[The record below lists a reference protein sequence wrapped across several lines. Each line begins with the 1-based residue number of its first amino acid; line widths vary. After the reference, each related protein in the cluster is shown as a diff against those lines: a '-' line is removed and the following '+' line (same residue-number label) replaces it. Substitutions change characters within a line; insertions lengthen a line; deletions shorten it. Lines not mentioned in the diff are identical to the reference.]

1 MLNLFNFLKKEKVWD
16 FQGGIHPPEMKT
28 QSNGTPL
35 SELPLPHRFIIPLK
49 QHIGHEGEICVAPGD
64 KVLRG
69 QPLTFGTGR
78 MLPVH
83 APTSGV
89 IEDIGQHMTAHPSGL
104 SELCIF
110 LTPDGDDR
118 WMPLD
123 PLPDYRQHPRA
134 DIVQRIHDAGI
145 AGLGGAGFPT
155 ATKLKGGLR
164 GVKTLI
170 INAAECEPYIT
181 ADDRLMQDYAAE
193 VLEGSRILA
202 WVLQA
207 EQVLIGIEDNKPE
220 AIAALKQALGSERD
234 LQIRVIPTKYPSGG
248 AKQLTRILTGKEV
261 PHGGR
266 SSDIGVLM
274 QNVGTAWAVKRA
286 IINGEPITERVV
298 TLTGEAIAQPRN
310 VWSRLG
316 TPISH
321 LLHQVGFTPAPRQMV
336 IMGGPLMGF
345 TLPSL
350 DVPVVK
356 ITNCILAPSASEM
369 GNNDEEQSCIR
380 CSACADAC
388 PAKLLPQQLYW
399 YSQGGDH
406 DKARAH
412 HIDDC
417 IECGA
422 CAYVCP
428 SNIPLVQYYRQE
440 KAELRAI
447 DLEAKR
453 TLEAK
458 ARFEA
463 RQARL
468 EREKLAREARHEEAK
483 QRVAR
488 TDTSELAA
496 AKARVKARQAAEPD
510 EATLEAQREARHAQ
524 ARLRQ
529 AEAQAETQPV
539 TRQTV
544 DPRKAA
550 VEAAIARAKA
560 KKTVPVD
567 AADNQAEASVDP
579 RKAAVEAAIARAK
592 AKKAAQAENAV
603 APQAASDSAADA
615 APDAAAETDPR
626 KAAVQA
632 AIARA
637 KAKKAAQAENAE
649 APQAATD
656 SAAEAAPAAAETDPR
671 KAAVQAAIA
680 RAKAKKAAQAENAE
694 APQAAT
700 DSAAEAAPDA
710 AAETDPRKA
719 AVQAAI
725 ARAKAKKAAQAESAE
740 APQAATDSAAEAVPD
755 AAAET
760 DPRKAAVQAA
770 IARAKAKKAA
780 QAESAEA
787 PQAAGDPVAE
797 AAPDAAA
804 ETDPR
809 KAAIQA
815 AIARA
820 KAKKAA
826 QAENAEAPQAAT
838 DSAAEAAPDAAA
850 ETDPRKAAVQ
860 AAIARAKAKKAAQ
873 AESEADAASRDAAV
887 LATAA
892 HFAVDKAEQAQ
903 EQANNANAEP
913 EQAPELNQPD
923 DARKAAIA
931 AAIARAKAR
940 KAQSS
945 TTLED

>member
-134 DIVQRIHDAGI
+134 DIVKRIHDAGI

-234 LQIRVIPTKYPSGG
+234 LHIRVIPTKYPSGG

-274 QNVGTAWAVKRA
+274 QNVGTVWAVKRA

-468 EREKLAREARHEEAK
+468 EREKQAREARHEEAK

-496 AKARVKARQAAEPD
+496 AKARVKARQTAEPD

-592 AKKAAQAENAV
+592 AKKAAQAEGTE
-603 APQAASDSAADA
+603 APQAATDSAAEAVPAAAAETDPRKAAVQAAIARAKAKKAVQAENAEAPQAATDSAAEAVPDAAAESDPRKAAVQAAIARAKAKKAAQAENAEAQAAGDSAAEAAPAAAESDPRKTAVQAAIARAKAKKAAQAEGTEAPQAATDSTADA
-615 APDAAAETDPR
+615 APDAAAESDPR

-656 SAAEAAPAAAETDPR
+656 STA
-671 KAAVQAAIA
+671 
-680 RAKAKKAAQAENAE
+680 
-694 APQAAT
+694 
-700 DSAAEAAPDA
+700 DA
-710 AAETDPRKA
+710 AH
-719 AVQAAI
+719 
-725 ARAKAKKAAQAESAE
+725 
-740 APQAATDSAAEAVPD
+740 
-755 AAAET
+755 
-760 DPRKAAVQAA
+760 
-770 IARAKAKKAA
+770 
-780 QAESAEA
+780 
-787 PQAAGDPVAE
+787 
-797 AAPDAAA
+797 DAAA

-826 QAENAEAPQAAT
+826 QAE
-838 DSAAEAAPDAAA
+838 
-850 ETDPRKAAVQ
+850 
-860 AAIARAKAKKAAQ
+860 
-873 AESEADAASRDAAV
+873 SEADAASRDAAA

>member
-110 LTPDGDDR
+110 MTPDGEDR

-193 VLEGSRILA
+193 VLEGSSILA

-248 AKQLTRILTGKEV
+248 AKQLTRILTGLEV

-266 SSDIGVLM
+266 STDIGVLM

-356 ITNCILAPSASEM
+356 ITNCILAPSANEM

-399 YSQGGDH
+399 FSQGGDH
-406 DKARAH
+406 DKARSH

-468 EREKLAREARHEEAK
+468 EREKQAREARHEEAK

-496 AKARVKARQAAEPD
+496 AKARVKARQTAEPD

-560 KKTVPVD
+560 KKVSQVD
-567 AADNQAEASVDP
+567 AVETAAEASVDP
-579 RKAAVEAAIARAK
+579 RKAAVEAAVARAK
-592 AKKAAQAENAV
+592 AKKAAQAEGADV
-603 APQAASDSAADA
+603 TAPAASVSAAEA
-615 APDAAAETDPR
+615 AADSAAETDPR

-637 KAKKAAQAENAE
+637 KAKKAAQAEGANVTT
-649 APQAATD
+649 PAASEGVPETASD
-656 SAAEAAPAAAETDPR
+656 AAAEIDPR

-680 RAKAKKAAQAENAE
+680 RAKAKKAAQAEGADAT
-694 APQAAT
+694 APAASQSVT
-700 DSAAEAAPDA
+700 EAAPDA
-710 AAETDPRKA
+710 TAEIDPRKA

-725 ARAKAKKAAQAESAE
+725 ARAKAKKAAQAES
-740 APQAATDSAAEAVPD
+740 D
-755 AAAET
+755 
-760 DPRKAAVQAA
+760 
-770 IARAKAKKAA
+770 
-780 QAESAEA
+780 
-787 PQAAGDPVAE
+787 
-797 AAPDAAA
+797 
-804 ETDPR
+804 
-809 KAAIQA
+809 
-815 AIARA
+815 
-820 KAKKAA
+820 
-826 QAENAEAPQAAT
+826 
-838 DSAAEAAPDAAA
+838 
-850 ETDPRKAAVQ
+850 
-860 AAIARAKAKKAAQ
+860 
-873 AESEADAASRDAAV
+873 ADAASRDAAA

-892 HFAVDKAEQAQ
+892 HFAVEKAEQAQ

>member
-1 MLNLFNFLKKEKVWD
+1 MLNLFNFLKKDKVWD

-134 DIVQRIHDAGI
+134 NIVQRIHDAGI

-220 AIAALKQALGSERD
+220 AIAALKQALGSKRD
-234 LQIRVIPTKYPSGG
+234 LHIRVIPTKYPSGG

-468 EREKLAREARHEEAK
+468 EREKQAREARHEEAK

-496 AKARVKARQAAEPD
+496 AKARVKARQTAEPD

-539 TRQTV
+539 TRQSV

-579 RKAAVEAAIARAK
+579 RKAAVQAAIARAK
-592 AKKAAQAENAV
+592 AKKAAQAEGAE
-603 APQAASDSAADA
+603 APQAATDSAAEA
-615 APDAAAETDPR
+615 APDAAAESDPR

-656 SAAEAAPAAAETDPR
+656 SAAEAAPAAAESDPR
-671 KAAVQAAIA
+671 KTAVQAAIA
-680 RAKAKKAAQAENAE
+680 RAKAKKAAQAEGTE
-694 APQAAT
+694 APQAAG

-725 ARAKAKKAAQAESAE
+725 ARAKAKKAAQAENAE
-740 APQAATDSAAEAVPD
+740 APQAATDSTAD
-755 AAAET
+755 AAH
-760 DPRKAAVQAA
+760 
-770 IARAKAKKAA
+770 
-780 QAESAEA
+780 
-787 PQAAGDPVAE
+787 
-797 AAPDAAA
+797 DAAA

-826 QAENAEAPQAAT
+826 QAE
-838 DSAAEAAPDAAA
+838 
-850 ETDPRKAAVQ
+850 
-860 AAIARAKAKKAAQ
+860 
-873 AESEADAASRDAAV
+873 SEADAASRDAAA

>member
-1 MLNLFNFLKKEKVWD
+1 MLNLLNFFKKDKVWD

-49 QHIGHEGEICVAPGD
+49 QHIGHEGEICVSPGD

-69 QPLTFGTGR
+69 QPLTFGQGR

-89 IEDIGQHMTAHPSGL
+89 IDDIGQHMTAHPSGL

-110 LTPDGDDR
+110 MTPDGEDR

-123 PLPDYRQHPRA
+123 PLPNYRQHERA
-134 DIVQRIHDAGI
+134 DIVQRIHDAGV

-164 GVKTLI
+164 GIKTLI

-181 ADDRLMQDYAAE
+181 ADDRLMQDCAAE

-202 WVLQA
+202 WTLQA
-207 EQVLIGIEDNKPE
+207 ERVLIGIEDNKPE
-220 AIAALKQALGSERD
+220 AITALKHALGSERD
-234 LQIRVIPTKYPSGG
+234 LEIRVIPTKYPSGG
-248 AKQLTRILTGKEV
+248 AKQLTQILTGKEV

-266 SSDIGVLM
+266 STDIGVLM

-321 LLHQVGFTPAPRQMV
+321 LLHQVGFRPAPQQMV

-356 ITNCILAPSASEM
+356 ITNCILAPSSHEM

-388 PAKLLPQQLYW
+388 PANLLPQQLYW

-468 EREKLAREARHEEAK
+468 EREKLAREARHVDAK
-483 QRVAR
+483 QRAAR
-488 TDTSELAA
+488 CDNAEFAA
-496 AKARVKARQAAEPD
+496 AKVRVKAKQDAEVD
-510 EATLEAQREARHAQ
+510 DATLEAQREARHAQ

-529 AEAQAETQPV
+529 AETQAETQALSRQV
-539 TRQTV
+539 T
-544 DPRKAA
+544 
-550 VEAAIARAKA
+550 
-560 KKTVPVD
+560 
-567 AADNQAEASVDP
+567 DP

-592 AKKAAQAENAV
+592 AKKAA
-603 APQAASDSAADA
+603 AADA
-615 APDAAAETDPR
+615 PVETAAEPAADAPEDPR
-626 KAAVQA
+626 KAAVAA

-637 KAKKAAQAENAE
+637 KAKKP
-649 APQAATD
+649 PQRTCRWKPLL
-656 SAAEAAPAAAETDPR
+656 SLLPTRR
-671 KAAVQAAIA
+671 KI
-680 RAKAKKAAQAENAE
+680 RAKPLS
-694 APQAAT
+694 PQPLPVPKRRKPPQRT
-700 DSAAEAAPDA
+700 RRWK
-710 AAETDPRKA
+710 PRLSLLPTRRK
-719 AVQAAI
+719 I
-725 ARAKAKKAAQAESAE
+725 RAKPPSPQPLPVPKRRKPPQRKQWWKPLLSLLPTCRKIRVKPPSPQPLPVQKRRKPPQRTRRWKPRLSLLPTCRKIRVKPLSPQPLP
-740 APQAATDSAAEAVPD
+740 APK
-755 AAAET
+755 
-760 DPRKAAVQAA
+760 RKS
-770 IARAKAKKAA
+770 RR
-780 QAESAEA
+780 SGG
-787 PQAAGDPVAE
+787 AGGN
-797 AAPDAAA
+797 
-804 ETDPR
+804 R
-809 KAAIQA
+809 G
-815 AIARA
+815 
-820 KAKKAA
+820 
-826 QAENAEAPQAAT
+826 
-838 DSAAEAAPDAAA
+838 
-850 ETDPRKAAVQ
+850 
-860 AAIARAKAKKAAQ
+860 
-873 AESEADAASRDAAV
+873 
-887 LATAA
+887 
-892 HFAVDKAEQAQ
+892 
-903 EQANNANAEP
+903 
-913 EQAPELNQPD
+913 
-923 DARKAAIA
+923 
-931 AAIARAKAR
+931 
-940 KAQSS
+940 
-945 TTLED
+945 

>member
-134 DIVQRIHDAGI
+134 DIVKRIHDAGI

-220 AIAALKQALGSERD
+220 AIAALKQALGSERN
-234 LQIRVIPTKYPSGG
+234 LHIRVIPTKYPSGG

-298 TLTGEAIAQPRN
+298 TLTGDAIAQPRN

-321 LLHQVGFTPAPRQMV
+321 LLHHVGFTPAPRQMV

-468 EREKLAREARHEEAK
+468 EREKQAREARHEEAK

-579 RKAAVEAAIARAK
+579 RKSAVE
-592 AKKAAQAENAV
+592 
-603 APQAASDSAADA
+603 
-615 APDAAAETDPR
+615 
-626 KAAVQA
+626 
-632 AIARA
+632 
-637 KAKKAAQAENAE
+637 
-649 APQAATD
+649 
-656 SAAEAAPAAAETDPR
+656 
-671 KAAVQAAIA
+671 AAIA

-710 AAETDPRKA
+710 AAESDPRKA

-725 ARAKAKKAAQAESAE
+725 ARAKAKKAAQAENAE
-740 APQAATDSAAEAVPD
+740 APQAATDSAAQAEGAEAPQAATDKTAEAATD

-780 QAESAEA
+780 QAENAEA
-787 PQAAGDPVAE
+787 QAAGDSAAE

-826 QAENAEAPQAAT
+826 QAE
-838 DSAAEAAPDAAA
+838 
-850 ETDPRKAAVQ
+850 
-860 AAIARAKAKKAAQ
+860 
-873 AESEADAASRDAAV
+873 SEADAASRDAAA

>member
-234 LQIRVIPTKYPSGG
+234 LHIRVIPTKYPSGG

-298 TLTGEAIAQPRN
+298 TLTGDAIAQPRN

-468 EREKLAREARHEEAK
+468 EREKQAREARHEEAK

-579 RKAAVEAAIARAK
+579 RKSAVEAAIARAK
-592 AKKAAQAENAV
+592 AKKAAQAENAEAPQAATDSAADAAPDAAAESDPRKAAV
-603 APQAASDSAADA
+603 QAAIARAKAKKAAQAENAEAPQAASDTVAEA

-649 APQAATD
+649 APQAAGD
-656 SAAEAAPAAAETDPR
+656 NAAEAAAETDPRKAAVQAAIARAKAKKAAQAEGAEAPQAATDKTAEAATDAAAETDPR

-694 APQAAT
+694 A
-700 DSAAEAAPDA
+700 
-710 AAETDPRKA
+710 
-719 AVQAAI
+719 
-725 ARAKAKKAAQAESAE
+725 
-740 APQAATDSAAEAVPD
+740 
-755 AAAET
+755 
-760 DPRKAAVQAA
+760 
-770 IARAKAKKAA
+770 
-780 QAESAEA
+780 
-787 PQAAGDPVAE
+787 QAAGDSAAE

-826 QAENAEAPQAAT
+826 QAE
-838 DSAAEAAPDAAA
+838 
-850 ETDPRKAAVQ
+850 
-860 AAIARAKAKKAAQ
+860 
-873 AESEADAASRDAAV
+873 SEADAASRDAAA

>member
-35 SELPLPHRFIIPLK
+35 SELPLPDRFVIPLK

-89 IEDIGQHMTAHPSGL
+89 IDAIGQHMTAHPSGL

-110 LTPDGDDR
+110 MMPDGEDR
-118 WMPLD
+118 WVPLN

-134 DIVQRIHDAGI
+134 DIVQRIHDAGV

-193 VLEGSRILA
+193 VLEGSRILG

-207 EQVLIGIEDNKPE
+207 ERVLIGIEDNKPE

-266 SSDIGVLM
+266 STDIGVLM

-298 TLTGEAIAQPRN
+298 TLTGEAITQPRN

-399 YSQGGDH
+399 FSQGGDH

-468 EREKLAREARHEEAK
+468 EREKQAREARHEEAK

-488 TDTSELAA
+488 TDNGELAA
-496 AKARVKARQAAEPD
+496 AKARVNARPAAQPD

-539 TRQTV
+539 TRQTT

-550 VEAAIARAKA
+550 VEAAIARA
-560 KKTVPVD
+560 
-567 AADNQAEASVDP
+567 
-579 RKAAVEAAIARAK
+579 R
-592 AKKAAQAENAV
+592 AKKAAQPEVETAQPAAEV
-603 APQAASDSAADA
+603 T
-615 APDAAAETDPR
+615 PDVPAETDPR

-649 APQAATD
+649 ASTQAVTD
-656 SAAEAAPAAAETDPR
+656 GAADAPAETDPR

-680 RAKAKKAAQAENAE
+680 RAKAKKAAQADNAE
-694 APQAAT
+694 ASTQAVT
-700 DSAAEAAPDA
+700 DGTADAP
-710 AAETDPRKA
+710 AETDPRKA

-725 ARAKAKKAAQAESAE
+725 ARAKAKKAAQAQHAE
-740 APQAATDSAAEAVPD
+740 PATPVTDSAPEPS
-755 AAAET
+755 
-760 DPRKAAVQAA
+760 
-770 IARAKAKKAA
+770 
-780 QAESAEA
+780 QAE
-787 PQAAGDPVAE
+787 Q
-797 AAPDAAA
+797 
-804 ETDPR
+804 
-809 KAAIQA
+809 
-815 AIARA
+815 
-820 KAKKAA
+820 
-826 QAENAEAPQAAT
+826 
-838 DSAAEAAPDAAA
+838 
-850 ETDPRKAAVQ
+850 
-860 AAIARAKAKKAAQ
+860 
-873 AESEADAASRDAAV
+873 EADAASRDAAA

-892 HFAVDKAEQAQ
+892 HFAVEKAEQAQ

>member
-1 MLNLFNFLKKEKVWD
+1 MLNLFNFLKKDKVWD

-234 LQIRVIPTKYPSGG
+234 LHIRVIPTKYPSGG

-468 EREKLAREARHEEAK
+468 EREKQAREARHEEAK

-496 AKARVKARQAAEPD
+496 AKARVKARQTAEPD

-560 KKTVPVD
+560 KKTVPVE

-579 RKAAVEAAIARAK
+579 RKSAVEAAIARAK
-592 AKKAAQAENAV
+592 AKKAAQAEGTE
-603 APQAASDSAADA
+603 APQAATDSAAEAVPDAAAETDPRKAAVQAAIARAKAKKAAQAEGAEAPQAATDSAAEA
-615 APDAAAETDPR
+615 APDAAAESDPR

-656 SAAEAAPAAAETDPR
+656 SAAEAAPAAAESDPR
-671 KAAVQAAIA
+671 KTAVQAAIARAKAKKAAQAEGTEAPQAATDSTADAAPDAAAESDPHKAAVQAAIA

-700 DSAAEAAPDA
+700 DSTADA
-710 AAETDPRKA
+710 AH
-719 AVQAAI
+719 
-725 ARAKAKKAAQAESAE
+725 
-740 APQAATDSAAEAVPD
+740 
-755 AAAET
+755 
-760 DPRKAAVQAA
+760 
-770 IARAKAKKAA
+770 
-780 QAESAEA
+780 
-787 PQAAGDPVAE
+787 
-797 AAPDAAA
+797 DAAA

-826 QAENAEAPQAAT
+826 QAE
-838 DSAAEAAPDAAA
+838 
-850 ETDPRKAAVQ
+850 
-860 AAIARAKAKKAAQ
+860 
-873 AESEADAASRDAAV
+873 SEADAASRDAAA

>member
-16 FQGGIHPPEMKT
+16 FEGGIHPPEMKT

-64 KVLRG
+64 RVLRG

-89 IEDIGQHMTAHPSGL
+89 IEAIGQHMTAHPSGL
-104 SELCIF
+104 SELCVF
-110 LTPDGDDR
+110 LTPDGEDR
-118 WMPLD
+118 WIPRD

-134 DIVQRIHDAGI
+134 DIVQRIHDAGV

-164 GVKTLI
+164 GVNTLI

-207 EQVLIGIEDNKPE
+207 ERVLIGIEDNKPE
-220 AIAALKQALGSERD
+220 AIAALKQALGSDRD

-266 SSDIGVLM
+266 STDIGVLM

-286 IINGEPITERVV
+286 IVNGEPITERVV

-321 LLHQVGFTPAPRQMV
+321 LLHHVGFTPSSRQMV

-356 ITNCILAPSASEM
+356 ITNCILAPSATEM
-369 GNNDEEQSCIR
+369 GNNDDEQSCIR

-488 TDTSELAA
+488 SDNGELAA
-496 AKARVKARQAAEPD
+496 AKARVKARQATEPN

-539 TRQTV
+539 TRQSV

-560 KKTVPVD
+560 KKTTEKPAESAPAPAAAPDAAADPRKAAVEAAIARAKAKKAAQAQGAEAAP
-567 AADNQAEASVDP
+567 AADNAAAPDAAIDPRKAAVEAAIARAKAKKAAQAEDAEAAPVADRAAAPDATVDP

-592 AKKAAQAENAV
+592 AKKAAQAEGAEA
-603 APQAASDSAADA
+603 APAADNAA
-615 APDAAAETDPR
+615 APDATVDPR
-626 KAAVQA
+626 KAAVEAAIARARAKKAAQAQGAEAAPSTDSAAEVASDATVDPRKAAVEA

-637 KAKKAAQAENAE
+637 KAKKAAQAEG
-649 APQAATD
+649 
-656 SAAEAAPAAAETDPR
+656 AEAAPAA
-671 KAAVQAAIA
+671 
-680 RAKAKKAAQAENAE
+680 
-694 APQAAT
+694 
-700 DSAAEAAPDA
+700 DSAAEVASDAGKAAAPD
-710 AAETDPRKA
+710 
-719 AVQAAI
+719 
-725 ARAKAKKAAQAESAE
+725 
-740 APQAATDSAAEAVPD
+740 
-755 AAAET
+755 
-760 DPRKAAVQAA
+760 
-770 IARAKAKKAA
+770 
-780 QAESAEA
+780 
-787 PQAAGDPVAE
+787 
-797 AAPDAAA
+797 A

-820 KAKKAA
+820 
-826 QAENAEAPQAAT
+826 
-838 DSAAEAAPDAAA
+838 
-850 ETDPRKAAVQ
+850 R
-860 AAIARAKAKKAAQ
+860 AKKAAQ
-873 AESEADAASRDAAV
+873 AESDADAASRDAAV

-892 HFAVDKAEQAQ
+892 HFAVENAGQAQ

>member
-49 QHIGHEGEICVAPGD
+49 QHIGHEGEICVAPGE

-110 LTPDGDDR
+110 LTPDGEDR

-207 EQVLIGIEDNKPE
+207 ERVLIGIEDNKPE

-248 AKQLTRILTGKEV
+248 AKQLTRILTGMEV

-266 SSDIGVLM
+266 STDIGVLM

-468 EREKLAREARHEEAK
+468 EREKQAREARHEEAK

-539 TRQTV
+539 TRQ
-544 DPRKAA
+544 
-550 VEAAIARAKA
+550 
-560 KKTVPVD
+560 
-567 AADNQAEASVDP
+567 SVDP

-592 AKKAAQAENAV
+592 AKKVSPADTAADASVDPRKAAVEAAVARAKAKKAAQAEGADVTATAASESVAEAAPDATAETDPRKAAV
-603 APQAASDSAADA
+603 QAAIARAKAKKAAQAEGADVTAMAASDNVTDA

-637 KAKKAAQAENAE
+637 KAKKAAQAEGADVTAMAVSDNVTDAVPDAVVE
-649 APQAATD
+649 ATPDAAV
-656 SAAEAAPAAAETDPR
+656 ETDPR

-680 RAKAKKAAQAENAE
+680 RAKAKKAAQAE
-694 APQAAT
+694 
-700 DSAAEAAPDA
+700 
-710 AAETDPRKA
+710 
-719 AVQAAI
+719 
-725 ARAKAKKAAQAESAE
+725 
-740 APQAATDSAAEAVPD
+740 
-755 AAAET
+755 
-760 DPRKAAVQAA
+760 
-770 IARAKAKKAA
+770 
-780 QAESAEA
+780 
-787 PQAAGDPVAE
+787 GD
-797 AAPDAAA
+797 
-804 ETDPR
+804 
-809 KAAIQA
+809 
-815 AIARA
+815 
-820 KAKKAA
+820 
-826 QAENAEAPQAAT
+826 
-838 DSAAEAAPDAAA
+838 
-850 ETDPRKAAVQ
+850 
-860 AAIARAKAKKAAQ
+860 
-873 AESEADAASRDAAV
+873 ADAASRDAAA

-892 HFAVDKAEQAQ
+892 HFAVEKAEQAQ

>member
-83 APTSGV
+83 APTSGM

-207 EQVLIGIEDNKPE
+207 ERVLIGIEDNKPE

-248 AKQLTRILTGKEV
+248 ARQLTRILTGLEV

-266 SSDIGVLM
+266 STDIGVLM

-399 YSQGGDH
+399 FSQGGDH
-406 DKARAH
+406 DKARSH

-468 EREKLAREARHEEAK
+468 EREKQAREARHEEAK

-488 TDTSELAA
+488 TDTHELAA
-496 AKARVKARQAAEPD
+496 AKARVNARQAAEPD

-539 TRQTV
+539 TRQ
-544 DPRKAA
+544 
-550 VEAAIARAKA
+550 
-560 KKTVPVD
+560 
-567 AADNQAEASVDP
+567 SVDP

-592 AKKAAQAENAV
+592 AKKVAPADAVDTGAEASVDPRKAAVEAAVARAKAKKAAQAEGAEV
-603 APQAASDSAADA
+603 TAPAATESAAEA
-615 APDAAAETDPR
+615 APEAETDPR

-637 KAKKAAQAENAE
+637 KAKKAAQAETAE
-649 APQAATD
+649 VT
-656 SAAEAAPAAAETDPR
+656 APAASESAADASPEAETDPR

-680 RAKAKKAAQAENAE
+680 RAKAKKAAQAE
-694 APQAAT
+694 AAT
-700 DSAAEAAPDA
+700 APVASDSAADAAPEAEIDPRKAAVQAAIARAKAKKAAQAETAEVTPPAASESAADA
-710 AAETDPRKA
+710 APEAETDPRKA

-725 ARAKAKKAAQAESAE
+725 ARAKAKKAAQAE
-740 APQAATDSAAEAVPD
+740 AATTPSASDSAAD
-755 AAAET
+755 AAPEAE
-760 DPRKAAVQAA
+760 
-770 IARAKAKKAA
+770 I
-780 QAESAEA
+780 
-787 PQAAGDPVAE
+787 
-797 AAPDAAA
+797 
-804 ETDPR
+804 DPR

-826 QAENAEAPQAAT
+826 QAES
-838 DSAAEAAPDAAA
+838 D
-850 ETDPRKAAVQ
+850 
-860 AAIARAKAKKAAQ
+860 
-873 AESEADAASRDAAV
+873 ADAASRDAAA

-892 HFAVDKAEQAQ
+892 HFAVENAEQAQ
-903 EQANNANAEP
+903 EQANNANSEP

>member
-89 IEDIGQHMTAHPSGL
+89 IDDIGQHMTAHPSGL

-118 WMPLD
+118 WIPLD

-134 DIVQRIHDAGI
+134 DIVQRIHDAGV

-207 EQVLIGIEDNKPE
+207 ERVLIGIEDNKPE
-220 AIAALKQALGSERD
+220 AIAALKQALGNERD
-234 LQIRVIPTKYPSGG
+234 LHIRVIPTKYPSGG
-248 AKQLTRILTGKEV
+248 AKQLTRILTGMEV

-266 SSDIGVLM
+266 STDIGVLM

-298 TLTGEAIAQPRN
+298 TLTGESIAQPRN

-321 LLHQVGFTPAPRQMV
+321 LLHHVGFTPAPRQMV

-356 ITNCILAPSASEM
+356 ITNCILAPSPSEM

-399 YSQGGDH
+399 FSQGGDH
-406 DKARAH
+406 DKARSH

-468 EREKLAREARHEEAK
+468 EREKQAREARHEEAK

-550 VEAAIARAKA
+550 VEAAIARAKV
-560 KKTVPVD
+560 KKVSPVD
-567 AADNQAEASVDP
+567 AVETVAEASVDP
-579 RKAAVEAAIARAK
+579 RKAAVEAAVARAK
-592 AKKAAQAENAV
+592 AKKAAQAEAA
-603 APQAASDSAADA
+603 APADTANVSDA

-637 KAKKAAQAENAE
+637 KAKKAAQAE
-649 APQAATD
+649 AAT
-656 SAAEAAPAAAETDPR
+656 PADTANVSE
-671 KAAVQAAIA
+671 V
-680 RAKAKKAAQAENAE
+680 
-694 APQAAT
+694 
-700 DSAAEAAPDA
+700 APDA

-725 ARAKAKKAAQAESAE
+725 ARAKAKKAAQAEGAD
-740 APQAATDSAAEAVPD
+740 AATPADTASESEAAPG

-780 QAESAEA
+780 QAEGVDATTPADAASVTEAAPDAAAETDPRKA
-787 PQAAGDPVAE
+787 AVQAAIARVKAKKAAQAEDTDAATPADTPSVSE

-826 QAENAEAPQAAT
+826 QAEHDAEM
-838 DSAAEAAPDAAA
+838 
-850 ETDPRKAAVQ
+850 
-860 AAIARAKAKKAAQ
+860 
-873 AESEADAASRDAAV
+873 ASRDAAAV
-887 LATAA
+887 ATAA
-892 HFAVDKAEQAQ
+892 HFAVEKAEEAQ

-945 TTLED
+945 KTLED

>member
-1 MLNLFNFLKKEKVWD
+1 MFNLLNFFKKDKIWD
-16 FQGGIHPPEMKT
+16 FEGGIHPPEMKT

-69 QPLTFGTGR
+69 QPLTFGSGR

-83 APTSGV
+83 APTSGT
-89 IEDIGQHMTAHPSGL
+89 IEEIGQHMTAHPSGL

-110 LTPDGDDR
+110 LSPDGEDR

-207 EQVLIGIEDNKPE
+207 ERVLIGIEDNKPE
-220 AIAALKQALGSERD
+220 AIAALKQALAGERD

-248 AKQLTRILTGKEV
+248 AKQLTRILTGMEV

-266 SSDIGVLM
+266 STDIGVLM

-321 LLHQVGFTPAPRQMV
+321 LLHQVGFRPGPRQMV

-356 ITNCILAPSASEM
+356 ITNCILAPSGSEM

-468 EREKLAREARHEEAK
+468 EREKQAREARHEEAK

-488 TDTSELAA
+488 SDNSELAA
-496 AKARVKARQAAEPD
+496 AKARATARRAEPD
-510 EATLEAQREARHAQ
+510 EATAEAQREARHAQ

-529 AEAQAETQPV
+529 AEAQAETQPL
-539 TRQTV
+539 TRQTT

-560 KKTVPVD
+560 KKMTP
-567 AADNQAEASVDP
+567 AEAEVSEEAEVDP

-592 AKKAAQAENAV
+592 AKKAAQGESV
-603 APQAASDSAADA
+603 ADA
-615 APDAAAETDPR
+615 EPQTAAAAET
-626 KAAVQA
+626 V
-632 AIARA
+632 
-637 KAKKAAQAENAE
+637 
-649 APQAATD
+649 
-656 SAAEAAPAAAETDPR
+656 
-671 KAAVQAAIA
+671 
-680 RAKAKKAAQAENAE
+680 
-694 APQAAT
+694 
-700 DSAAEAAPDA
+700 
-710 AAETDPRKA
+710 DPRKA

-725 ARAKAKKAAQAESAE
+725 ARAKAKKAAQAESAADAQAE
-740 APQAATDSAAEAVPD
+740 PQTA

-760 DPRKAAVQAA
+760 DDPRKAAVQAA

-780 QAESAEA
+780 QAESAA
-787 PQAAGDPVAE
+787 DAE
-797 AAPDAAA
+797 SQTTADAVA
-804 ETDPR
+804 ETD
-809 KAAIQA
+809 
-815 AIARA
+815 
-820 KAKKAA
+820 
-826 QAENAEAPQAAT
+826 
-838 DSAAEAAPDAAA
+838 
-850 ETDPRKAAVQ
+850 DPRKAAVQ

-873 AESEADAASRDAAV
+873 AESAADAESQTAADAAPETVDPRKAAVQAAIARAKAKKAQAQAAAAEEASRDAAV
-887 LATAA
+887 VATAA
-892 HFAVDKAEQAQ
+892 HHAVEKAEQAQ

>member
-49 QHIGHEGEICVAPGD
+49 QHIGHEGEICVAPGE

-69 QPLTFGTGR
+69 QPLTFGNGR
-78 MLPVH
+78 MLPIH

-110 LTPDGDDR
+110 LTPDGEDR
-118 WMPLD
+118 WMPLN

-193 VLEGSRILA
+193 VLEGSRIIA

-207 EQVLIGIEDNKPE
+207 ERVLIGIEDNKPE

-234 LQIRVIPTKYPSGG
+234 LQIRVVPTKYPSGG
-248 AKQLTRILTGKEV
+248 AKQLTRILTGMEV

-266 SSDIGVLM
+266 STDIGVLM

-468 EREKLAREARHEEAK
+468 EREKQAREARHEAAK

-496 AKARVKARQAAEPD
+496 AKARVKARQATEPD

-539 TRQTV
+539 TRQ
-544 DPRKAA
+544 
-550 VEAAIARAKA
+550 
-560 KKTVPVD
+560 
-567 AADNQAEASVDP
+567 SVDP

-592 AKKAAQAENAV
+592 AKKVSPADTAADASVDPRKAAVEAAVARAKAKKAAQAECAEVAQPATNNA
-603 APQAASDSAADA
+603 AAASSAADT
-615 APDAAAETDPR
+615 ETDPR

-637 KAKKAAQAENAE
+637 KAKKAAQAEGADTTTPAVSE
-649 APQAATD
+649 SVTD
-656 SAAEAAPAAAETDPR
+656 
-671 KAAVQAAIA
+671 
-680 RAKAKKAAQAENAE
+680 
-694 APQAAT
+694 
-700 DSAAEAAPDA
+700 AAPDA
-710 AAETDPRKA
+710 TAETDPRKA

-725 ARAKAKKAAQAESAE
+725 ARAKAKKAAQAESTDTTTPAVSASVTDAVPDATAE
-740 APQAATDSAAEAVPD
+740 TDPRKAAVQAAIVRAKAKKAAQAEGADTTTPAASESVTDAVPD
-755 AAAET
+755 AAAEAAPDAAVET

-780 QAESAEA
+780 QAQS
-787 PQAAGDPVAE
+787 D
-797 AAPDAAA
+797 
-804 ETDPR
+804 
-809 KAAIQA
+809 
-815 AIARA
+815 
-820 KAKKAA
+820 
-826 QAENAEAPQAAT
+826 
-838 DSAAEAAPDAAA
+838 
-850 ETDPRKAAVQ
+850 
-860 AAIARAKAKKAAQ
+860 
-873 AESEADAASRDAAV
+873 ADAASRDAAA

-892 HFAVDKAEQAQ
+892 HFAVENAEQAQ

-923 DARKAAIA
+923 DVRKAAIA